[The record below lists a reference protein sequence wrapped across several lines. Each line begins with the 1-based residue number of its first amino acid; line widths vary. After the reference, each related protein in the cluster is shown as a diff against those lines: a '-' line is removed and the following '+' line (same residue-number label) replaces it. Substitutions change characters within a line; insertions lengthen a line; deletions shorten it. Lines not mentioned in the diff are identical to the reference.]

1 MRVQCLMR
9 AHHKSC
15 RVAVLCPRCTRR
27 TATDHVVRGNT
38 HAPGS
43 RRTRAAGDCRRRLF
57 GRRLGTRSQG
67 TSAKAPSAPASRSDR
82 GRTSARAR
90 RSRARRKL
98 TFHNICD
105 LSRRADQGMRFVVR
119 LRTSRARVR
128 VICQVCTHCSIRHLA
143 DTKRDPSLACAVG
156 SITTR
161 DYVVRT
167 TCTPR
172 NCVAQGVGIC

>member
-1 MRVQCLMR
+1 MQVQCLMR

-43 RRTRAAGDCRRRLF
+43 RRTRAAGDCRRCLSS
-57 GRRLGTRSQG
+57 RRLGARSQG
-67 TSAKAPSAPASRSDR
+67 TGAKAPSAPASRGRR

-90 RSRARRKL
+90 RSPARRKL
-98 TFHNICD
+98 TFRNICD
-105 LSRRADQGMRFVVR
+105 LSRRADQGMPTPVR
-119 LRTSRARVR
+119 LRTSHARVGA
-128 VICQVCTHCSIRHLA
+128 ICQVCTHCSIRHLA

-156 SITTR
+156 SITPR
-161 DYVVRT
+161 GYVVRT
-167 TCTPR
+167 TCAPR
-172 NCVAQGVGIC
+172 NCAAQDVGIC